1 MCQWRLCT
9 IFNTASKG
17 RLNAANKPK
26 WTVLGLGVSEQRT
39 EAGKTFPALSG
50 AKRELQTI
58 IQSIDMKN
66 GKGIMPGSIKLDEQ
80 FTSDAMF
87 DALAFDKNPVVHIAS
102 HFSYQVADF
111 NESFLLL
118 GKGKLSVKDLSAKS
132 TLFSNVDL
140 LALSACETAVGGA
153 NGKDVEG
160 FAYLA
165 QSLGAK
171 AVMATLW
178 QVDDIGTQVLMPEF
192 YRLHESGL
200 NKSESLR
207 QAQIA
212 LLQGKIKDAPTD
224 LKRAELFGTETAK
237 TELPKYV
244 IDKNKPFAH
253 PYYWSPFVLIGN
265 WK

>member
-1 MCQWRLCT
+1 
-9 IFNTASKG
+9 
-17 RLNAANKPK
+17 
-26 WTVLGLGVSEQRT
+26 
-39 EAGKTFPALSG
+39 
-50 AKRELQTI
+50 
-58 IQSIDMKN
+58 
-66 GKGIMPGSIKLDEQ
+66 
-80 FTSDAMF
+80 MF

-140 LALSACETAVGGA
+140 LTLSACETAVGGA

-192 YRLHESGL
+192 YRLHETGL

-207 QAQIA
+207 QAQIS

-237 TELPKYV
+237 VELPKYV